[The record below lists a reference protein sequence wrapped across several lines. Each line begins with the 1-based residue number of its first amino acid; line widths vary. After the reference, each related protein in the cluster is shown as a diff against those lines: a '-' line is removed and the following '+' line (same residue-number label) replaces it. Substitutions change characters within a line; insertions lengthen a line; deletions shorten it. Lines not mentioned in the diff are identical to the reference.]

1 MWQTP
6 DGIFYELFSAST
18 SIKVAALLIKIA
30 DLPQEHF
37 SPLDPILYYQLFS
50 QASVLLQ
57 SGLVLFAGWSRHLSI
72 TSSWTLLKVMSIKL
86 VMPSNHLILCHWMAA
101 DKRNRNLQ
109 LNLTPR
115 YAELGRASLEL
126 VGHRWN
132 EVVPWPCEGK
142 EMQRWRRVF
151 RDSSQSRDQTHV
163 SMSPALASG
172 FFTTSTTREAL

>member
-1 MWQTP
+1 M
-6 DGIFYELFSAST
+6 LFSHLAMSDSVT
-18 SIKVAALLIKIA
+18 PWTVAHQVT
-30 DLPQEHF
+30 LP
-37 SPLDPILYYQLFS
+37 LTIS
-50 QASVLLQ
+50 QSLPK
-57 SGLVLFAGWSRHLSI
+57 F
-72 TSSWTLLKVMSIKL
+72 MSIVL
-86 VMPSNHLILCHWMAA
+86 MIPSRHLILCRMAA